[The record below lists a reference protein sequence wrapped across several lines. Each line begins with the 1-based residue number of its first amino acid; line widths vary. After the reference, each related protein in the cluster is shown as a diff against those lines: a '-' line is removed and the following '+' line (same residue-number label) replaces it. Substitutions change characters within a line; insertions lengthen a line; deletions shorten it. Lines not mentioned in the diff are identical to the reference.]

1 MFRASCFMLKRLF
14 VAIPFPP
21 PFVRAFASYEKR
33 HLVRGVRWIPGKNW
47 HIVVYFLGEV
57 DKESVPDIRARLREA
72 IADQSPFS
80 LEFQKIDFG
89 PPNAPP
95 RMVWAYFSSRSEY
108 RRLVEAISH
117 VLKPFVRRVSRKEM
131 IPHVTLARFKEDSR
145 PKRLKLDQP
154 IVEERM
160 FRVSTCELM
169 ESELTST
176 GSRYTVLDNYA
187 L

>member
-1 MFRASCFMLKRLF
+1 MKRLF

-21 PFVRAFASYEKR
+21 SFVRAFASYEKR
-33 HLVRGVRWIPGKNW
+33 HLVRGVRWIPGENR
-47 HIVVYFLGEV
+47 HITLYFLGEV
-57 DKESVPDIRARLREA
+57 DKESVPEVRTRLREA

-108 RRLVEAISH
+108 RRLVEAIAH

-154 IVEERM
+154 LLEERT
-160 FRVSTCELM
+160 FRVSTCELV
-169 ESELTST
+169 ESELTPA
-176 GSRYTVLDNYA
+176 GSRYTILDDYA